1 MTTESI
7 ESLMPKI
14 MNRYN
19 NQPEG
24 WSVLTD
30 HKGNL
35 LVLGPNDGY
44 MLRMIAI
51 NPQEHTG
58 VGMKIDN
65 PQEIRRFVNGS
76 PSYGFRP
83 LSTGQ
88 TKKLLNGFR
97 QGEKQH
103 RLVSELLERKPLS
116 IPELQKKKP
125 KVVLG
130 GPFISHPDLSTISEN
145 QRLLEAK
152 LKIES
157 EKLFRKR
164 YPLRASIYG

>member
-1 MTTESI
+1 MITESI

-14 MNRYN
+14 VNRYN

-30 HKGNL
+30 LKGNL
-35 LVLGPNDGY
+35 LVLSPVDGY
-44 MLRMIAI
+44 MLRMIPI

-58 VGMKIDN
+58 VGVKIDN
-65 PQEIRRFVNGS
+65 FQEMRSFVKGA

-83 LSTGQ
+83 LSTVQ
-88 TKKLLNGFR
+88 TQKLLNGFLQKKKHGR
-97 QGEKQH
+97 II
-103 RLVSELLERKPLS
+103 SELLERKPLS
-116 IPELQKKKP
+116 IPELYKTKP

-130 GPFISHPDLSTISEN
+130 GPFLRHPDLSTISEN
-145 QRLLEAK
+145 QRMLEAK
-152 LKIES
+152 LKIEC
-157 EKLFRKR
+157 EKLFRKK

>member
-1 MTTESI
+1 MITEPI

-14 MNRYN
+14 MSQYN
-19 NQPEG
+19 NRPEG

-30 HKGNL
+30 YKGNL
-35 LVLGPNDGY
+35 LVLSPNCGY
-44 MLRMIAI
+44 MLRMIPI
-51 NPQEHTG
+51 NPQEHMG

-65 PQEIRRFVNGS
+65 PQEIRRFVKGA

-83 LSTGQ
+83 LSIGQ
-88 TKKLLNGFR
+88 TKKLLNDFR
-97 QGEKQH
+97 RGKEQQTV
-103 RLVSELLERKPLS
+103 VSELLERKPLS

-130 GPFISHPDLSTISEN
+130 GPFIGHPDLGAISES

-152 LKIES
+152 LKIEC
-157 EKLFRKR
+157 EKLFRKK

>member
-1 MTTESI
+1 MITEPI
-7 ESLMPKI
+7 ESLMLKI

-30 HKGNL
+30 YKGNL

-44 MLRMIAI
+44 MLRMIPI
-51 NPQEHTG
+51 NPEEHIG
-58 VGMKIDN
+58 VGVKIDN
-65 PQEIRRFVNGS
+65 PQEIRRFVNGA
-76 PSYGFRP
+76 PPYGFRP

-97 QGEKQH
+97 QREQH
-103 RLVSELLERKPLS
+103 KLVSEILERRPLS

-125 KVVLG
+125 RVVLG
-130 GPFISHPDLSTISEN
+130 GPFLRHPDLSTISEN
-145 QRLLEAK
+145 QRMLEAK

-157 EKLFRKR
+157 ERLFRKR

>member
-1 MTTESI
+1 MITEPI

-35 LVLGPNDGY
+35 LVLVPNEGY

-58 VGMKIDN
+58 LGVKIDK
-65 PQEIRRFVNGS
+65 PQEIQRYVNGA

-97 QGEKQH
+97 RGKQH
-103 RLVSELLERKPLS
+103 RLVPELLEKKPLS
-116 IPELQKKKP
+116 IPELQKRKP
-125 KVVLG
+125 KVVLN
-130 GPFISHPDLSTISEN
+130 GPLIRHPDLSTISES
-145 QRLLEAK
+145 QRALEAK
-152 LKIES
+152 LKIETQ
-157 EKLFRKR
+157 KLFRKR
-164 YPLRASIYG
+164 YPLRAAIYG

>member
-1 MTTESI
+1 MITEPI
-7 ESLMPKI
+7 ESLMFKI

-35 LVLGPNDGY
+35 MVLGPNDGY
-44 MLRMIAI
+44 MMRMIPI

-58 VGMKIDN
+58 VGVKIDN
-65 PQEIRRFVNGS
+65 PQEIRKFVNGS
-76 PSYGFRP
+76 PSYGFRT

-97 QGEKQH
+97 QGEQH
-103 RLVSELLERKPLS
+103 RVVSELLEKKPLS
-116 IPELQKKKP
+116 IPELQKRKP

-130 GPFISHPDLSTISEN
+130 GPFIRHPDLSTISES

-152 LKIES
+152 LKVES
-157 EKLFRKR
+157 EKLFRKK

>member
-1 MTTESI
+1 MM
-7 ESLMPKI
+7 LKI

-30 HKGNL
+30 RKGNL

-58 VGMKIDN
+58 VGAKIDN
-65 PQEIRRFVNGS
+65 PQKIRRFVNGA

-88 TKKLLNGFR
+88 TKKLLNSFR
-97 QGEKQH
+97 RGEQH
-103 RLVSELLERKPLS
+103 KLVSELLERKPLS
-116 IPELQKKKP
+116 IPELHKKKP

-130 GPFISHPDLSTISEN
+130 GPYIRHPDLSTISEN

-164 YPLRASIYG
+164 YPLRASIYS

>member
-1 MTTESI
+1 M
-7 ESLMPKI
+7 LKI

-24 WSVLTD
+24 WSILTD

-44 MLRMIAI
+44 MLRMIPI
-51 NPQEHTG
+51 NPQEHIG
-58 VGMKIDN
+58 VGVKIDN
-65 PQEIRRFVNGS
+65 SQEIRSLVNGA

-83 LSTGQ
+83 LSFAQ
-88 TKKLLNGFR
+88 TNKLLNGFR
-97 QGEKQH
+97 QGAQPK
-103 RLVSELLERKPLS
+103 LVSELLKRRPLS

-130 GPFISHPDLSTISEN
+130 GPFIRHPDLSTISEN

-157 EKLFRKR
+157 EKIFRKR
-164 YPLRASIYG
+164 YPFRASIYG

>member
-1 MTTESI
+1 VITEPI
-7 ESLMPKI
+7 EYLMLKI

-30 HKGNL
+30 YKGNL

-58 VGMKIDN
+58 VGVKIDN

-83 LSTGQ
+83 LSTRQ
-88 TKKLLNGFR
+88 TKKLLNGFHR
-97 QGEKQH
+97 GEQH
-103 RLVSELLERKPLS
+103 RLVSELLEKKPLS

-130 GPFISHPDLSTISEN
+130 GPFIRHPDLSTISEN